1 MIQHVAGIEFTENI
15 EASLWERKCVLGPL
29 YVVWTFPPGYINCPL
44 SSPGPKPVSWPSDG
58 TPTAFTQA
66 LRLHYEVL
74 WIQHSQ
80 SGVFFASVFLFSY
93 FHNLWS
99 LQPLSPSHLNRWLQV
114 PVQLGP
120 PKAALLVF
128 LPRCSD
134 RVSNNFPPSWHAW
147 QGLPKPRFISL
158 IQPSAYLSHWPPTCP
173 VTPMSPLSL
182 GSLYSLS
189 AGSSPYLG
197 CHSSTFVSLNLPRL
211 PFLQSSGTPSLAF
224 YSLNS

>member
-58 TPTAFTQA
+58 TPAAFTQA

-128 LPRCSD
+128 LQRCLD

-147 QGLPKPRFISL
+147 QGLPKPRLISL
-158 IQPSAYLSHWPPTCP
+158 FNLLLTYPTDLQHVPS
-173 VTPMSPLSL
+173 
-182 GSLYSLS
+182 
-189 AGSSPYLG
+189 
-197 CHSSTFVSLNLPRL
+197 LPWA
-211 PFLQSSGTPSLAF
+211 PWAWGHYIAFLQAPPLTWDAIPQLLSR
-224 YSLNS
+224 